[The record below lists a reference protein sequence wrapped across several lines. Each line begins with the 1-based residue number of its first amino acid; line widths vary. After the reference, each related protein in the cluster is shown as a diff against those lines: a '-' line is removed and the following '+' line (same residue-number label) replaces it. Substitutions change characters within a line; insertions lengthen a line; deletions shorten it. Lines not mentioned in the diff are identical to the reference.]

1 MCQETSV
8 KTDTLSCDDI
18 NKEYKIYYMHYLG
31 QAREREREPG
41 LSQLKEGC
49 FETVSS

>member
-1 MCQETSV
+1 M

-31 QAREREREPG
+31 QARERERAG
-41 LSQLKEGC
+41 SQSAEGRLL
-49 FETVSS
+49 